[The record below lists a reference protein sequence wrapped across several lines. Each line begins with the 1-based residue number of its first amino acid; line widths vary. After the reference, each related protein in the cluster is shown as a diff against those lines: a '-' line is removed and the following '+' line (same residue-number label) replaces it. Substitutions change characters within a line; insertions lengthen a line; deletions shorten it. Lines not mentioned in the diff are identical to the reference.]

1 MINESRNSSL
11 LNMPRDRTPAWS
23 FLTNH
28 ARVLLC
34 IAQDPGIRL
43 REIGDA
49 IGITE
54 RAAHRIVVELAA
66 AGYLSRTRNGRR
78 NHYTIQSH
86 LPLPDPLARAEDR
99 RPAGRPR
106 RTATGQ
112 EQEATGASG
121 AAEKLDWRQ
130 VNEDPGGPTQSPL
143 SRFRGWH
150 PSRNELAGR
159 ARAGDLPYDG
169 LKEKEIAGELS
180 RLSQVELATVEGY
193 ERAHEARPV
202 VLDKLRY
209 MRGSEPLP
217 GYDALTTEQIAE
229 ALAGADAETVKA
241 VRDYEKVHRRQ
252 SVLDET
258 ARV

>member
-1 MINESRNSSL
+1 MVVSDQPRPGAAL
-11 LNMPRDRTPAWS
+11 HRAGPRHPAARDRRRDRDHGTRRAPDRRR
-23 FLTNH
+23 
-28 ARVLLC
+28 AR
-34 IAQDPGIRL
+34 
-43 REIGDA
+43 
-49 IGITE
+49 
-54 RAAHRIVVELAA
+54 
-66 AGYLSRTRNGRR
+66 RR
-78 NHYTIQSH
+78 R
-86 LPLPDPLARAEDR
+86 LPLAHAQRPSQPLHDPVPPAPPRPARPRAEDR

-112 EQEATGASG
+112 EPEATGASG

-258 ARV
+258 ARVLP